1 LIEPSGRIS
10 PVLFTLIV
18 AMTRNVLFCLL
29 ALVLV
34 QAAHADSVKD
44 ALNHKYKHHIL
55 ALRSPFTPG
64 YDQKFDSAG
73 QSLDAAP
80 SSGWLLYG
88 GIYIEKLTLSPD
100 TLRLEGPRAAMIA
113 DNENGQPTLVRFS
126 KTQQIEIHLDQPL
139 KSLDDAEAVMG
150 RVFFPTADAAD
161 RAWPELRRADNN
173 TPDDQIYHVGNGTSA
188 PRPTY
193 TPEPD
198 FSEEARHAKF
208 QGTVLLRV
216 VVSETGNI
224 VRIKLQRFL
233 GKGLDEN
240 AMEELKLWRFDPATR
255 QGKPVAVEMNIEV
268 AYHLYSRPS
277 RHA

>member
-1 LIEPSGRIS
+1 
-10 PVLFTLIV
+10 
-18 AMTRNVLFCLL
+18 MTRNVLFCLL

-34 QAAHADSVKD
+34 QAAHADSLKD
-44 ALNHKYKHHIL
+44 ALNQTYKKHIL
-55 ALRSPFTPG
+55 ALRSPFTAG
-64 YDQKFDSAG
+64 DQKFDSGG